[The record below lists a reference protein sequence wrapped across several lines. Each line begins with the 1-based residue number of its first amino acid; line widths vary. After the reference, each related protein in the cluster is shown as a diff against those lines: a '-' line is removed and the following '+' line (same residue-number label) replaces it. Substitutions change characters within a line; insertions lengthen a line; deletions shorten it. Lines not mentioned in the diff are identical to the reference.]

1 MRNGPLGARHDRS
14 HEASWWSDAM
24 AKALQGRTHTISGT
38 AFDNG
43 IAAVRPRSGQF
54 ANSSPEMKAWFDA
67 LKSGRGLCCSDADG
81 VVVSDGDWDTK
92 DGRYRVRLD
101 GEWADVPDDAVV
113 KEPNRAGR
121 AMVWSMPFRA
131 EDDAITIRCFMPGSM
146 S

>member
-1 MRNGPLGARHDRS
+1 MIVATKLPGGPMLWRKLCRGGPKLFLVLLLTTASPLFARDR
-14 HEASWWSDAM
+14 
-24 AKALQGRTHTISGT
+24 
-38 AFDNG
+38 
-43 IAAVRPRSGQF
+43 GQF

-67 LKSGRGLCCSDADG
+67 LKSGRGPCCSDADG

-101 GEWADVPDDAVV
+101 GEWADVSDDAVV

>member
-1 MRNGPLGARHDRS
+1 MIVAMKLLPRGPMRWRKLCMGGPKLFLVLLLLTTALPLFARDR
-14 HEASWWSDAM
+14 
-24 AKALQGRTHTISGT
+24 
-38 AFDNG
+38 
-43 IAAVRPRSGQF
+43 GQF
-54 ANSSPEMKAWFDA
+54 ANSTPEMKAWFDA
-67 LKSGRGLCCSDADG
+67 LKSGRGPCCSDADG

>member
-1 MRNGPLGARHDRS
+1 MIVATKLPGGPMLWRKLCRGGPRLFLVLLLTTASPLFARDR
-14 HEASWWSDAM
+14 
-24 AKALQGRTHTISGT
+24 
-38 AFDNG
+38 
-43 IAAVRPRSGQF
+43 GQF
-54 ANSSPEMKAWFDA
+54 ANSSPEMKAGFDA
-67 LKSGRGLCCSDADG
+67 LKSGRGPCCSDADG

>member
-1 MRNGPLGARHDRS
+1 MIVATKLPGGPMLWRKLCRGGPKLFLVLLLTTASPLFARDR
-14 HEASWWSDAM
+14 
-24 AKALQGRTHTISGT
+24 
-38 AFDNG
+38 
-43 IAAVRPRSGQF
+43 GQF
-54 ANSSPEMKAWFDA
+54 ANSTPEMKAWFDA
-67 LKSGRGLCCSDADG
+67 LKSGRGPCCSDADG

-131 EDDAITIRCFMPGSM
+131 EDDAFTIRCFMPGSM